1 MWLGLNVALL
11 LFPGMGCGLVGTS
24 AHLVWDCLLT
34 LVVSKSWDSLW
45 TLVISKRPWEQ
56 SSSSILAL
64 KPQGR
69 SFHQDLGVGCLLAL
83 VCQRLSPS
91 RLLSF

>member
-1 MWLGLNVALL
+1 MWLGLNMALL

-45 TLVISKRPWEQ
+45 TLVISKRP
-56 SSSSILAL
+56 
-64 KPQGR
+64 
-69 SFHQDLGVGCLLAL
+69 
-83 VCQRLSPS
+83 
-91 RLLSF
+91 